1 MTTPPY
7 IVTGSISRTD
17 PEPFEVGTV
26 QWVRRPGNGDRDILS
41 SGFWFVTPE
50 ETPGAMEIVGH
61 ADETIFIIEGRVRIQ
76 PHGEAAVELCA
87 GAVASINKGVPVTWT
102 VMEPTTEFF
111 VYS

>member
-1 MTTPPY
+1 MKTPHY
-7 IVTGSISRTD
+7 TVTGSIS
-17 PEPFEVGTV
+17 PAVAEPFEVGTV
-26 QWVRRPGNGDRDILS
+26 QWLRRPGNGDREILS

-76 PHGEAAVELCA
+76 PRGEDAIELSA
-87 GAVASINKGVPVTWT
+87 GSVASINKGVPATWT
-102 VMEPTTEFF
+102 VIEPTTEFF